1 MILAWGDSLC
11 AAYGLAPTDGWVAL
25 LQTRLKAQGYDYTVV
40 NGCVS
45 GETTG
50 GGLSRLPTALGQ
62 HKPAIVLLELGSNDG
77 LRGTPLKVMQENL
90 GQMITLSRKAGA
102 KVVLLGML
110 MPPNYGPQY
119 TQGFSDV
126 YKDMARQYSLP
137 LVPFLLKDVAE
148 HRDLLQADGM
158 HPEAKAEPQVLDN
171 VWPTLKPLLK
181 KP

>member
-1 MILAWGDSLC
+1 M
-11 AAYGLAPTDGWVAL
+11 
-25 LQTRLKAQGYDYTVV
+25 
-40 NGCVS
+40 
-45 GETTG
+45 
-50 GGLSRLPTALGQ
+50 
-62 HKPAIVLLELGSNDG
+62 
-77 LRGTPLKVMQENL
+77 
-90 GQMITLSRKAGA
+90 
-102 KVVLLGML
+102 VLLGML